1 MTHLANWVVSVIV
14 SLTAS
19 TQTTRLRS
27 ESEADMQARYLSIG
41 EDLEKVVLG
50 APPLFADDQDRKKT
64 ASLML
69 SIAFYESGFL
79 KAVDTGVSR
88 GDHGESYCLLQ
99 VRTGNGKVKYGS
111 EEMRQWR
118 GADLIADR
126 TKCFRAG
133 LEALRISI
141 HQCPAGPNG
150 ESLNLYATGRCEQQ
164 SKEARNRWRTALWIG
179 KKFAIPE
186 S

>member
-19 TQTTRLRS
+19 THNTRLRS
-27 ESEADMQARYLSIG
+27 ESESEMQARYLSIG

-64 ASLML
+64 SSLLL
-69 SIAFYESGFL
+69 SIAFYESGFV
-79 KAVDTGVSR
+79 KAVDNGKLR

-99 VRTGNGKVKYGS
+99 VRTGQGTVQYGP

-118 GADLIADR
+118 GEDLIADR
-126 TKCFRAG
+126 KKCIRAG
-133 LEALRISI
+133 LEALRISV
-141 HQCPAGPNG
+141 QKCPAGANG
-150 ESLNLYATGRCEQQ
+150 ESLNLYATGRCDIQ
-164 SKEARNRWRTALWIG
+164 SREARNRWRTAIWIG
-179 KKFAIPE
+179 KQFPTPE